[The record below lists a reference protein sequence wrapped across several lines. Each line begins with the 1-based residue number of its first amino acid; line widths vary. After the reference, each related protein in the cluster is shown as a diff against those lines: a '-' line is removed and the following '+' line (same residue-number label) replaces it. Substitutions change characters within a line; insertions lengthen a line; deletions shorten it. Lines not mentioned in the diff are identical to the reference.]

1 MAIRSDRLKL
11 RAQRHADGK
20 LRCAWC
26 SADPLY
32 LAYHDSEWGVP
43 VHQERR
49 LFEMLCL
56 EGAQAGLSWLTIL
69 RKRERY
75 RSVFDGFD
83 AEKMARY
90 GAAKRRR
97 LLQDPGIV
105 RNRLKV
111 DAFISNAR
119 AYLEIRAALG
129 SFSDYVWGFTGGRP
143 VRRRPLYLGGIA
155 QSSVHSDAMSKDLK
169 RRGFRFVGTTIC
181 HAFMQA
187 VGIVDEH
194 QRHCWAAASAV
205 PEVWPNKILRDSSS
219 TVGLLLIAAPRS

>member
-1 MAIRSDRLKL
+1 VAV
-11 RAQRHADGK
+11 HADEK
-20 LRCAWC
+20 
-26 SADPLY
+26 
-32 LAYHDSEWGVP
+32 
-43 VHQERR
+43 

-69 RKRERY
+69 RKRETY
-75 RSVFDGFD
+75 RKAFDNFD

-97 LLQDPGIV
+97 LLLDPGIV

-119 AYLEIRAALG
+119 AYLQIRASLG
-129 SFSDYVWGFTGGRP
+129 SFNDYIWQFTDGRV

-155 QSSVHSDAMSKDLK
+155 PSTAHSDAMSKDLK
-169 RRGFRFVGTTIC
+169 QRGFRFVGSTIC
-181 HAFMQA
+181 YAFMQA

-194 QRHCWAAASAV
+194 QRYCWVAV
-205 PEVWPNKILRDSSS
+205 QGN
-219 TVGLLLIAAPRS
+219 RS